1 MTEPSDAGSGAEE
14 AIAPA
19 PGKAAP
25 TSSAVTPMSLG
36 TPRRRTHPL
45 TPLVASVRSL
55 GVLVG
60 IFVVFGTGNL
70 RDLAANLGGLLG
82 LVLILGSFAVLM
94 LISLGFNYLAWTRT
108 EYFFDESGDFRLD
121 SGVLQRNERRVTLSR
136 LQSVDT
142 TRPLLGRVVGLS
154 QVRIEVAGGGDSRV
168 LLSYL
173 TDADA
178 QALRAEII
186 ARAAGMSPDV
196 GEAPEAVL
204 ATVPTGDLVVSLLLR
219 SETMILFAISL
230 LVVLTV
236 TATEGPSGLLLILV
250 TGGLP
255 LAAVFGQFGRF
266 FGFTVADSPD
276 GLRLRHGL
284 INVQSQTVPPG
295 RVQAIEISEPLLWR
309 RKGWVRVSL
318 NVAGTQA
325 DQNGQQEHVLLPVA
339 PHEVARQIIARVMP
353 GVDPA
358 LMDFTPAPDRAR
370 RRAWLQFKNL
380 GVAHDEQ
387 VLAARRGF
395 LTRRVA
401 VIPHARTQSVGV
413 TQGPWQRRLGLA
425 SVQVD
430 STPGPVSI
438 VVLHRSAAE
447 ARQIAEAQLVRAAAG
462 RATGPGDRWMTGP
475 RAQIPTVASTGRTR
489 LPADPPPAGHESTS
503 SPAPTQ
509 ATPGAAVPRPTPEL
523 GQGSP

>member
-1 MTEPSDAGSGAEE
+1 MTQPPADPVPV
-14 AIAPA
+14 PA
-19 PGKAAP
+19 PP
-25 TSSAVTPMSLG
+25 DLR

-60 IFVVFGTGNL
+60 VVVVFGTGNL
-70 RDLAANLGGLLG
+70 RELATNVGGVLGIV
-82 LVLILGSFAVLM
+82 LVLGVLVLVM
-94 LISLGFNYLAWTRT
+94 LISLGVNYLAWTRT

-121 SGVLQRNERRVTLSR
+121 SGVLQRNERRITLSR

-154 QVRIEVAGGGDSRV
+154 QVRIEVAGSGDSRV

-173 TDADA
+173 SDAEA
-178 QALRAEII
+178 QVLRAEII

-204 ATVPTGDLVVSLLLR
+204 ATVPTGDLVLSLLLR
-219 SETMILFAISL
+219 SETMFLFALTAI
-230 LVVLTV
+230 LVAVV
-236 TATEGPSGLLLILV
+236 TATEGPGGLLLIVV

-255 LAAVFGQFGRF
+255 LLSVFGQFTRF

-284 INVQSQTVPPG
+284 VNVQSQTVPPG
-295 RVQAIEISEPLLWR
+295 RVQAIEISEPMLWR

-318 NVAGTQA
+318 NVAGLQA
-325 DQNGQQEHVLLPVA
+325 GENGQLEHVLLPVA
-339 PHEVARQIIARVMP
+339 PRDVARQIISRVMP
-353 GVDPA
+353 GVDPGA
-358 LMDFTPAPDRAR
+358 MDFLPAPRAAR
-370 RRAWLQFKNL
+370 RRAWLQFRNL
-380 GVAHDEQ
+380 GVAHDDL
-387 VLAARRGF
+387 VLAASRGF

-413 TQGPWQRRLGLA
+413 TQGPWQRWLGLA

-438 VVLHRSAAE
+438 VALHRSAGE
-447 ARQIAEAQLVRAAAG
+447 ARQIAEDQLVRAAAS
-462 RATGPGDRWMTGP
+462 RATGPGERWM
-475 RAQIPTVASTGRTR
+475 TR
-489 LPADPPPAGHESTS
+489 LPA
-503 SPAPTQ
+503 PAPTGESPEFGQ
-509 ATPGAAVPRPTPEL
+509 DSQPRHAPVPLRAPTIGEDAGHDRGDDPD
-523 GQGSP
+523 PT